1 MWNCCYF
8 SRQYKN
14 EFVVMMVTVEC
25 QRGVNKILPR
35 GIKEIT
41 SSEKCAKCIQKD
53 IKEQSG
59 NMLHCKQKK
68 K

>member
-1 MWNCCYF
+1 MI
-8 SRQYKN
+8 
-14 EFVVMMVTVEC
+14 VIMEC

-41 SSEKCAKCIQKD
+41 SSEKCAKCIKKS
-53 IKEQSG
+53 IKERSV